1 MNNSRRK
8 AIHTIMDKLSDIQ
21 NQIDALKNAIISI
34 KDEEQKYVDNI
45 PENMQH
51 GERCF
56 VAEKA
61 ISNIDDAEDNVGDV
75 SNNLMYAISQLED
88 AVN

>member
-1 MNNSRRK
+1 MNNNRRN
-8 AIHTIMDKLSDIQ
+8 AIRAIMDKLSDIQ
-21 NQIDALKNAIISI
+21 NQIDALKNDIIVI
-34 KDEEQKYVDNI
+34 KNEEQKYVGNI

-61 ISNIDDAEDNVGDV
+61 ISNIDDAEDYVGDV
-75 SNNLMYAISQLED
+75 SNNLMYAIAHLED
-88 AVN
+88 AMN

>member
-8 AIHTIMDKLSDIQ
+8 AIHAIMDKLSDIQ
-21 NQIDALKNAIISI
+21 NQIDALKNDIISI

-61 ISNIDDAEDNVGDV
+61 ISNIDDAEDYVGDI
-75 SNNLMYAISQLED
+75 SNNLMYAISHLED
-88 AVN
+88 AMN